1 MLWMVTT
8 MVSIVWAESRVPGP
22 TSDRTAPANTPAHV
36 LGHSEFCNALL
47 GMCQRLAVRPDLH
60 FGALGPGEDVRLV
73 GHDRALLGERLD
85 LADLARARRLCQAGS
100 DSCGERVERH
110 LFFDLQHGAVGSD
123 THIPGA
129 PPHCQRDL
137 LAEPTLPRFAPIAPH
152 RA

>member
-36 LGHSEFCNALL
+36 LGHTEFRNALL

-85 LADLARARRLCQAGS
+85 LADLARARRLCQAGP
-100 DSCGERVERH
+100 DRCGERAQPPPFLH
-110 LFFDLQHGAVGSD
+110 LHPAAS
-123 THIPGA
+123 P
-129 PPHCQRDL
+129 
-137 LAEPTLPRFAPIAPH
+137 
-152 RA
+152 